1 MEIDYSFIDTLE
13 ISNAPCICRH
23 ELVAITQCGKAV
35 FKQPHLGEDLPSAE
49 QAIQYFKSID
59 FEYGE
64 PNLQGDGILFPECQI
79 KTKRGQVLIF
89 DLQLKDAR
97 LQGDNSVQF
106 FNFLYPCDSV
116 L

>member
-1 MEIDYSFIDTLE
+1 
-13 ISNAPCICRH
+13 
-23 ELVAITQCGKAV
+23 VAITQCGKAV
-35 FKQPHLGEDLPSAE
+35 IKQPHLGEDLPGAE
-49 QAIQYFKSID
+49 QAIQYFKNIG

-79 KTKRGQVLIF
+79 KTKSDEKLIF

-97 LQGDNSVQF
+97 LLPDESVQF